1 MRTLVLL
8 ATMAAAVASAQQRPD
23 ALVEEVR
30 QLRIQFER
38 STAAQIAMQKVQTQ
52 QARVDQ
58 LALRVD
64 ALRDSIADRP
74 SELERRLHRETDPQ
88 TRAEL
93 EQRIQ
98 AAKGRVRREQQL
110 SQQLAAEERRLTQFW
125 SELAKL
131 EEPLTAGATKTRD

>member
-23 ALVEEVR
+23 ALVDEVR
-30 QLRIQFER
+30 QLRIQLER
-38 STAAQIAMQKVQTQ
+38 STAAQIAMQKVQMQ
-52 QARVDQ
+52 QTRVDR

-64 ALRDSIADRP
+64 AFRDTITDRP
-74 SELERRLHRETDPQ
+74 SDLERRIHRETDPQ

-98 AAKGRVRREQQL
+98 TAKERVRREQQL
-110 SQQLAAEERRLTQFW
+110 SQQLAVEERRLKQFW

-131 EEPLTAGATKTRD
+131 EEPLTADATKTHD